1 MKNQRKPLTNPANI
15 YILYDSKIIL
25 RKYNKYKGDKTMK
38 KVLLTSAVAL
48 AAFGAVQAV
57 SADIPDFEVVLKGIA
72 DRNTKEE
79 AKKTAES
86 LRSFQYYTL
95 TQQTFQ
101 GKTLYQYYKNFLDAE
116 KKYKELPETLK
127 ATLAS
132 YEALLQEDIKLK
144 DIEADKDALN
154 NKLEELKKAIDKA
167 EHQIKPDILSHLDS
181 INKDLAEADSRVAML
196 REKKFGLEFK
206 YTAAVKVAEGA
217 NAQVDKEIEI
227 ELEKNNNELATALK
241 TQKELAEKLAEKLAE
256 QKENDFNIL
265 RYKAAEQA
273 VIAYQAGETSKIY
286 EASYGFKA
294 KIDAAKAA
302 VEKLKD
308 EVEMARKERDAAKAS
323 LESAETAVAKAFKEK
338 GLTYNRSVFEP
349 VDTATNTVKVGWY
362 KNHAGM
368 WSYYST
374 AGDKATGW
382 KQVDGTWY
390 YFNAAGEMQKFWVKD
405 GNTWY
410 YLNGSGELVTG
421 WLQDGGKWYF
431 LDASG
436 AMKASQWIQNNGS
449 WYYLD
454 ATGAMKANGWF
465 QVGDKWYYAT
475 ASGAIAV
482 NTTVG
487 GYTVNGNGEWVK

>member
-1 MKNQRKPLTNPANI
+1 
-15 YILYDSKIIL
+15 
-25 RKYNKYKGDKTMK
+25 MK
-38 KVLLTSAVAL
+38 KVLLTSAVVL
-48 AAFGAVQAV
+48 ATFGATQAV
-57 SADIPDFEVVLKGIA
+57 SADIVDFNSILSGITDTNA
-72 DRNTKEE
+72 KAKVKAKAEE
-79 AKKTAES
+79 
-86 LRSFQYYTL
+86 LRDFQYNL
-95 TQQTFQ
+95 LNKQQFG
-101 GKTLYQYYKNFLDAE
+101 GKTLRELYINYVAKEAAYKA
-116 KKYKELPETLK
+116 LPETVK
-127 ATLAS
+127 AAYANLEALRQEQIKIEDMKGDANALAS
-132 YEALLQEDIKLK
+132 KVAELDVAITNATHKVGIIADEIKDIKASLGV
-144 DIEADKDALN
+144 ANDKVAELRAKKLDLELQYSSAVKAAESAGAKVDAEIN
-154 NKLEELKKAIDKA
+154 NELQKVNNDYA
-167 EHQIKPDILSHLDS
+167 
-181 INKDLAEADSRVAML
+181 
-196 REKKFGLEFK
+196 
-206 YTAAVKVAEGA
+206 AAVKKA
-217 NAQVDKEIEI
+217 
-227 ELEKNNNELATALK
+227 NELNEQLS
-241 TQKELAEKLAEKLAE
+241 EKVAE
-256 QKENDFNIL
+256 QKENAFNIG
-265 RYKAAEQA
+265 RYN
-273 VIAYQAGETSKIY
+273 
-286 EASYGFKA
+286 
-294 KIDAAKAA
+294 AAKAA
-302 VEKLKD
+302 VVAYMAGDQSKILEASFDLDKK
-308 EVEMARKERDAAKAS
+308 VEAAKEAVRAAEASIETARAERDAAKNA
-323 LESAETAVAKAFKEK
+323 LETAETMVSEKFADK
-338 GLTYNRSVFEP
+338 GLTYNRSVFE
-349 VDTATNTVKVGWY
+349 VADTNVNNTKVGWY

-368 WSYYST
+368 WAYYST